1 MIKLKSLQK
10 PLPKKGSAERE
21 LRYVLNLVSSGTLTM
36 KEVVD
41 FACLHTGM
49 QPTMV
54 KAAVES
60 CFQIVNHHLSLGYRV
75 NLGDIGTFYPSIS
88 SKAVENNT
96 EAGLAQ
102 LNKMTVRF
110 RPNTELLEKLEKA
123 EKELIGVY
131 KLYDADKKL
140 YEEVGTKPIEENGS
154 NGNNSTQGGTDN
166 GSAGG
171 GDFVG

>member
-1 MIKLKSLQK
+1 
-10 PLPKKGSAERE
+10 
-21 LRYVLNLVSSGTLTM
+21 
-36 KEVVD
+36 
-41 FACLHTGM
+41 
-49 QPTMV
+49 
-54 KAAVES
+54 
-60 CFQIVNHHLSLGYRV
+60 
-75 NLGDIGTFYPSIS
+75 
-88 SKAVENNT
+88 
-96 EAGLAQ
+96 
-102 LNKMTVRF
+102 MTVRF

-131 KLYDADKKL
+131 KLYDADKKF